1 MDTTYVLNSQ
11 SSFGLESSRNGFYAG
26 ITCFIT
32 SVTQKCLEPLLR
44 HWPQLTKVEL
54 IMVNQNLSEYEQH
67 LKHLESSLREICES
81 TLRAEQFSKHAWT
94 VAMETFALAED
105 LRKIRLRLEQ
115 KECTSAPL

>member
-1 MDTTYVLNSQ
+1 MRAIDNNDI
-11 SSFGLESSRNGFYAG
+11 GLESSRNGLYAG
-26 ITCFIT
+26 IACYGA
-32 SVTQKCLEPLLR
+32 SVTQEVIVTLLR
-44 HWPQLTKVEL
+44 HWPQSTYMEL

-67 LKHLESSLREICES
+67 LKHLETSLREICES

-115 KECTSAPL
+115 KGCVSSNL

>member
-1 MDTTYVLNSQ
+1 MDTTYVLNRQ
-11 SSFGLESSRNGFYAG
+11 SSFGLESSRNGLYAG
-26 ITCFIT
+26 IAYFVI
-32 SVTQKCLEPLLR
+32 SVTQEVLNTLLR
-44 HWPQLTKVEL
+44 HWPQSTYMEL
-54 IMVNQNLSEYEQH
+54 IMVNENLSEYEQH

-115 KECTSAPL
+115 KGCVSSHL